1 MLAVVYGYTTG
12 GNRLGPLTAGY
23 YGGVGDH
30 LGYTLLITLTV
41 AAAPPRARRGGH
53 PRRRPAALA
62 GLAGTDEAPAAVA
75 PAYPSYWPL
84 LGAFG
89 ATLVALGL
97 VISNVLFMV
106 GAFLLV
112 AVLVEWIVLAWSDH
126 ATGDP
131 ETNHLIRRRM
141 MAPFEVPLAGF
152 LVAGG
157 SVIAFSRVLLT
168 SSELGAV
175 WVAVRHRGRGARSS
189 ASCSPP
195 GRTCRP
201 NVVAGVLT
209 TLGIAVVVIGVTSA
223 ARGERFI
230 EEHPEEHAEE
240 EAEHDAA
247 RATSPPA
254 TRRSRP
260 RAPSPS
266 PPPRSRRERVDD
278 RSQRSRPP
286 PLARSRCSSR
296 WRSSSPPAPRTRR
309 STPSSRRVPRRS

>member
-1 MLAVVYGYTTG
+1 MITTAAKWFFGLGLVLFVLAVVYGYTTG

-41 AAAPPRARRGGH
+41 GALLLGIVAVVTRDAD
-53 PRRRPAALA
+53 PAALA
-62 GLAGTDEAPAAVA
+62 RLVGSDEAPAAVA

-89 ATLVALGL
+89 VALVALGL
-97 VISNVLFMV
+97 VISNVMFVV

-112 AVLVEWIVLAWSDH
+112 AVLVEWTVLAWSDH

-131 ETNHLIRRRM
+131 ETNHLIRRRI

-175 WVAVRHRGRGARSS
+175 WVACGIAVVVLAVGVVFATRPNLS
-189 ASCSPP
+189 
-195 GRTCRP
+195 P

-209 TLGIAVVVIGVTSA
+209 TLGVAVIAIGVTSA

-230 EEHPEEHAEE
+230 EEHPAEHAEE
-240 EAEHDAA
+240 EAEHDAEGDEG
-247 RATSPPA
+247 TGN
-254 TRRSRP
+254 T
-260 RAPSPS
+260 
-266 PPPRSRRERVDD
+266 
-278 RSQRSRPP
+278 
-286 PLARSRCSSR
+286 PL
-296 WRSSSPPAPRTRR
+296 
-309 STPSSRRVPRRS
+309 TPEGTKSVTTTTVAEEEG

>member
-1 MLAVVYGYTTG
+1 MITTAAKWFFGLGLVSFVLAVVYGYSTG

-30 LGYTLLITLTV
+30 LGYTLLV
-41 AAAPPRARRGGH
+41 S
-53 PRRRPAALA
+53 AALA
-62 GLAGTDEAPAAVA
+62 AVLLGLTAVVTRDADPRALAEVAGTDVPPVAVP

-89 ATLVALGL
+89 VALVALGL

-106 GAFLLV
+106 GAFMLV
-112 AVLVEWIVLAWSDH
+112 GVLVEWMVLAWSDH

-152 LVAGG
+152 IVAGG

-175 WVAVRHRGRGARSS
+175 WVAVGIAVVVLGTGVLLA
-189 ASCSPP
+189 
-195 GRTCRP
+195 TRP
-201 NVVAGVLT
+201 NLSPNVIAGLLT
-209 TLGIAVVVIGVTSA
+209 TLGIAVVVIGVASA

-230 EEHPEEHAEE
+230 EEHQEEHPEA
-240 EAEHDAA
+240 EAEHEEEGDEP
-247 RATSPPA
+247 TGN
-254 TRRSRP
+254 T
-260 RAPSPS
+260 
-266 PPPRSRRERVDD
+266 
-278 RSQRSRPP
+278 
-286 PLARSRCSSR
+286 PL
-296 WRSSSPPAPRTRR
+296 
-309 STPSSRRVPRRS
+309 TPEGTESVTTTTVAEGEG

>member
-1 MLAVVYGYTTG
+1 MITTAAKWFFGLGLVLFVLAVVYGYTTG

-41 AAAPPRARRGGH
+41 AALLLGIVAVVTRDADPS
-53 PRRRPAALA
+53 ALA
-62 GLAGTDEAPAAVA
+62 GLVGSDEAPTAVA

-89 ATLVALGL
+89 VTLVALGL

-112 AVLVEWIVLAWSDH
+112 AVLVEWTVLAWSDH

-168 SSELGAV
+168 SSQHGAV
-175 WVAVRHRGRGARSS
+175 WVALGIAVVVSGVGILF
-189 ASCSPP
+189 AS
-195 GRTCRP
+195 RP
-201 NVVAGVLT
+201 NLSPNLVAGVLT
-209 TLGIAVVVIGVTSA
+209 TLGIAVIVIGVTSA

-230 EEHPEEHAEE
+230 EEHPAEE
-240 EAEHDAA
+240 AEEQAEHDAEGDEP
-247 RATSPPA
+247 TGN
-254 TRRSRP
+254 T
-260 RAPSPS
+260 
-266 PPPRSRRERVDD
+266 
-278 RSQRSRPP
+278 
-286 PLARSRCSSR
+286 PL
-296 WRSSSPPAPRTRR
+296 
-309 STPSSRRVPRRS
+309 TPDGTKSVTTTTVAEGEG